1 MPNQP
6 MTQTKPRNSTVA
18 EFTAK
23 DVQSLRKETGAGMMD
38 AKKALTETGG
48 SIDRAKDLLRERGIA
63 KADRR
68 AGREQGEGVVGV
80 YMHGQAGRPVI
91 GVLIGLV
98 SETDFVAKNDD
109 FIQAAND
116 IAMHAAAAKPLWV
129 SRKDV
134 PEDAVAKEKELIA
147 AEARNEGK
155 PDAIIEKIVT
165 GRINSFYKDNVLVDQ
180 VFVRSDRFEGTVGDL
195 VQDLAIKMGENISIS
210 KMARVEIGE
219 G

>member
-1 MPNQP
+1 M
-6 MTQTKPRNSTVA
+6 A

-48 SIDRAKDLLRERGIA
+48 SIDKAKDLLRERGIA

-68 AGREQGEGVVGV
+68 SGREQGEGVVGV
-80 YMHGQAGRPVI
+80 YMHAQAGRTVI
-91 GVLIGLV
+91 GVLVGLV
-98 SETDFVAKNDD
+98 SETDFVAKNND

-129 SRKDV
+129 SRQDV
-134 PEDAVAKEKELIA
+134 PDDAVAKEKELIA

-155 PDAIIEKIVT
+155 PDAIIEKIIT
-165 GRINSFYKDNVLVDQ
+165 GRINSFYKDNVLLDQ

-210 KMARVEIGE
+210 KMARVEIGK